1 MRYFSPKRLR
11 FEKDVITRIHRTL
24 RGKGIFNVEVK
35 QEVVPEDI
43 IGSSLVA
50 GGFRTLNL
58 SQSLSVTPS
67 KVKKY
72 LKREIG
78 QKIYRGELLAQIEE
92 GFLRGKKIVI
102 SPSDGILEFFNDKTG
117 ELRLTLLPKRQD
129 LPAAVYGVVEK
140 VDTLHSD
147 VVIRTQV
154 SRIYGMFGTGR
165 NRDGILTFLGKRD
178 ELVGASKI
186 SAKNSD
192 QILVGGSL
200 IYKEAI
206 STAISNDVRGIITG
220 GINAKD
226 YRGMAGGRL
235 VFPRKLENDIGISIV
250 VCEGFGLM
258 PIGEDI
264 YEILSQYNEKF
275 ILLDG
280 NHAIIN
286 LPSFESSSMTRVKG
300 TQLPEPPPD
309 AVLRMDKELEEA
321 EIKIG
326 SNIRIV
332 GSSFAA
338 EQGKVVAIDK
348 LETRLPSGILS
359 FLLTVET
366 KRRKLRIPSTNVELK

>member
-1 MRYFSPKRLR
+1 MITSFPKRVRL
-11 FEKDVITRIHRTL
+11 EKDVITRIHRTL
-24 RGKGIFNVEVK
+24 QGKGQFNVQVG
-35 QEVVPEDI
+35 QQVAPEDI
-43 IGSSLVA
+43 IGSGMMA

-58 SQSLSVTPS
+58 SQSLSVEPAE
-67 KVKKY
+67 VKKY
-72 LKREIG
+72 LKLKLG
-78 QKIYRGELLAQIEE
+78 QKIYKGELLAQTGE
-92 GFLRGKKIVI
+92 GFLRRPKIVT
-102 SPSDGILEFFNDKTG
+102 SPSDGILEFFNDQTG
-117 ELRLTLLPKRQD
+117 ELRLALLPKKKD

-140 VDTLHSD
+140 VDKLHSD

-154 SRIYGMFGTGR
+154 SRIYGMFGVGR
-165 NRDGILTFLGKRD
+165 NRDGILTFLSKRD
-178 ELVGASKI
+178 ELVAATKI

-192 QILVGGSL
+192 HILVGGSL

-226 YRGMAGGRL
+226 YRGMVGGRL

-250 VCEGFGLM
+250 VCEGFGSM

-264 YEILSQYNEKF
+264 YEILSEYREKF
-275 ILLDG
+275 VLLDG

-286 LPSFESSSMTRVKG
+286 LPSFESSSMTRVRNTK
-300 TQLPEPPPD
+300 LPEEPD
-309 AVLRMDKELEEA
+309 EAFGMDKELKEA

-326 SNIRIV
+326 SMVRIV

-338 EQGKVVAIDK
+338 EQGRVVSIDK
-348 LETRLPSGILS
+348 VETKLPSGILA

-366 KRRKLRIPSTNVELK
+366 KRRKLRIPSTNVELI